1 VVRTFV
7 WICCMGAALLAG
19 SINVAAEET
28 AKIGI
33 VLPMTGPFQST
44 GWQANAAVNLFL
56 QQRGTSVAGKK
67 VELIV
72 RDDGGVP
79 DNTKRIAQELVVND
93 HVHVLLGFGLTPL
106 ALAVAPIATEAKIPM
121 IVTVA
126 STSTIV
132 DRSPYIVRTIQTIPQ
147 IANVVGAWAAKNG
160 IKSAVSLVSDYAPG
174 RDAEEWFAKSFE
186 QGGGKVLERL
196 HVPLANPDF
205 APFLQR
211 ARDAS
216 PAAIF
221 AFMPAGVGAIFAK
234 QYAERGLDKSGIRI
248 VSMSDVMDDDV
259 LNGMGDAVLGIVSG
273 GPYSVAHASQEN
285 RAFVEAFEKANNNRR
300 PNIVSVSTYDG
311 MDLLFRALAKS
322 KNVTDGP
329 MLVDAM
335 KGMQWE
341 SPRGPISIDSAT
353 RDIVQNIYMRKVER
367 QNGELYNVEF
377 ETYSGVKDPAH

>member
-1 VVRTFV
+1 
-7 WICCMGAALLAG
+7 MGAALLAG

-126 STSTIV
+126 STSIIV

>member
-1 VVRTFV
+1 MVRTFV